1 MRIMYFDSISKWL
14 SSFHVR
20 LYGVKVIGIDLNEAA
35 TNWARKHS
43 LGIFYNTN
51 GGNLSWIPDQTFNHF
66 FSFGAVCYIKPVDV
80 CKFGKEVVR
89 ILKPKGT
96 ALFGWLN
103 SKYGQPYGYQP
114 KTVWDCIKNMSGV
127 ETTIHDDHDLWKSPG
142 NLISNTGSYSVIL
155 KVL

>member
-1 MRIMYFDSISKWL
+1 M
-14 SSFHVR
+14 
-20 LYGVKVIGIDLNEAA
+20 IGIDLNEAA

-43 LGIFYNTN
+43 LGIFYNIN
-51 GGNLSWIPDQTFNHF
+51 GVNLSWIPDQTFNHF
-66 FSFGAVCYIKPVDV
+66 FSFAAVYYIKPVDF

-103 SKYGQPYGYQP
+103 SKYDRPYGNQP

-127 ETTIHDDHDLWKSPG
+127 ETTIHDDYDLWKSPG
-142 NLISNTGSYSVIL
+142 DAISLCESYSVIL

>member
-1 MRIMYFDSISKWL
+1 MI
-14 SSFHVR
+14 
-20 LYGVKVIGIDLNEAA
+20 GVDVNQASVE
-35 TNWARKHS
+35 WAQKHS
-43 LGIFYNTN
+43 IGRFYATDAV
-51 GGNLSWIPDQTFNHF
+51 NLSWIPDQTFNHF
-66 FSFGAVCYIKPVDV
+66 FSFAAVYYVDSVDV

-103 SKYGQPYGYQP
+103 SKYDRPYGNQP

-127 ETTIHDDHDLWKSPG
+127 ETTIHDDYDLWKSPG
-142 NLISNTGSYSVIL
+142 DAISLCESYSVIL

>member
-1 MRIMYFDSISKWL
+1 M
-14 SSFHVR
+14 
-20 LYGVKVIGIDLNEAA
+20 LYGVKVIGIDLNEVA

-51 GGNLSWIPDQTFNHF
+51 GGNLSWITDQTFNYF
-66 FSFGAVCYIKPVDV
+66 FSFGAVYYIKPVDV

-96 ALFGWLN
+96 ALFGWLQGKY
-103 SKYGQPYGYQP
+103 SKPYSYQP

-127 ETTIHDDHDLWKSPG
+127 LTAIYEDYDLWRSPED
-142 NLISNTGSYSVIL
+142 LISNAGSYSVIL